1 MTTVKA
7 EPWFTLKLGSWACLC
22 VSGETMTVC
31 PPEEF
36 KLSERTS
43 ANFVRPE
50 SVLRGRTA
58 KTGSMISNAGSE
70 VSFVSA
76 AARRR
81 ISRANSCV
89 SNAASDVS
97 AYSTITF
104 RQRPSWLPE
113 LDGEDLGWDSG
124 DDGEELPTLLKQPS
138 VRRFFSTI
146 SQDAS
151 EGLIMEAKKVP
162 LSARKLR
169 VTFNSDSQ
177 PDFSGRWVLSSI
189 EGDFDAF
196 LADIGTK
203 WMLRKMARSVGYGV
217 GRSVQDIS
225 LDGDEF
231 IVVSEG
237 GPTITKLVLHI
248 GGGEEQSIGLDG
260 DPIMVCARWEGQA
273 LCMESKR
280 MDGSRLPP
288 TRRYLDGEEMV
299 VENSTSSGLM
309 VRRLFTK
316 EQKNPTAV

>member
-22 VSGETMTVC
+22 VSGETMTVV

-36 KLSERTS
+36 KLSAP
-43 ANFVRPE
+43 ANSTFVRPE
-50 SVLRGRTA
+50 SVLRGRTS
-58 KTGSMISNAGSE
+58 KTGSIVSNAASE

-97 AYSTITF
+97 AYSTVTF

-113 LDGEDLGWDSG
+113 LDGEDLGDIDSG

-138 VRRFFSTI
+138 VRRFWSTI
-146 SQDAS
+146 SQAEQLS
-151 EGLIMEAKKVP
+151 EGSMVEAKKVP

-169 VTFNSDSQ
+169 VTFNSDSK

-260 DPIMVCARWEGQA
+260 DPVMVLARWEGQA
-273 LCMESKR
+273 LWMESRR
-280 MDGSRLPP
+280 MDGTKLPP

-316 EQKNPTAV
+316 E